1 MPTIM
6 SHALLP
12 LTAAAVIGKQRLA
25 RPVALTGAALAMLPD
40 ADVIGFRLGVTYGDN
55 WGHRGAT
62 HSLLFAGLVTAL
74 LLVLWP
80 AARSRLAA
88 GFLYLSAASHGLLD
102 TLTNGGM
109 GVALFWPFDTT
120 RYFAPWH
127 PILVAPIGARFFT
140 ARGITT
146 LLAEARWIWLPCLL
160 IAGSAMI
167 APNRRQPALPTLR

>member
-1 MPTIM
+1 M

-12 LTAAAVIGKQRLA
+12 LTAAAVTGRQRVP
-25 RPVALTGAALAMLPD
+25 RNIALTGAALAMLPD
-40 ADVIGFRLGVTYGDN
+40 ADVIGFRLGVTYGDD
-55 WGHRGAT
+55 WGHRGAS
-62 HSLLFAGLVTAL
+62 HSLLFAALVTMVL
-74 LLVLWP
+74 LAVWP

-88 GFLYLSAASHGLLD
+88 CFLYFSTASHGLLD

-120 RYFAPWH
+120 RYFALWH

-140 ARGITT
+140 ARGIAT
-146 LLAEARWIWLPCLL
+146 LLAESRWIWLPCLL

-167 APNRRQPALPTLR
+167 ARRQRQPGLATLR